1 MHGAGHSAFTLQ
13 AEVLFFDENGVQIGI
28 GSADLVQHINTG
40 NGLFPGSDYY
50 AHHQDIVES
59 AMVRF
64 SFMPSQG
71 NTNTVKI
78 DDGFWN
84 AFRWQ
89 PILKVQRMF

>member
-1 MHGAGHSAFTLQ
+1 VHGAGHSAFTLQ

-28 GSADLVQHINTG
+28 GSQTLSSTSIPETAYSQVQITT
-40 NGLFPGSDYY
+40 PITR
-50 AHHQDIVES
+50 DIVES

-78 DDGFWN
+78 DDVVLECVPLATNF
-84 AFRWQ
+84 
-89 PILKVQRMF
+89 